1 MSWFTE
7 LFSGGVDKVVSS
19 VGEAADRLITSDE
32 ERLTLKNELI
42 LINAKAQLD
51 GQKQII
57 EGEQKLEEEITKRW
71 QTDMQSDD
79 PAAKKVRP
87 YSLVYML
94 LFMSVIIITDSINTV
109 GFDVKQP
116 YIDLIEALLVTMVIA
131 YFGSRGLEKWTAL
144 RNGKR

>member
-1 MSWFTE
+1 MSWFTT
-7 LFSGGVDKVVSS
+7 LFSGGVDKVISS

-32 ERLTLKNELI
+32 ERLVLKNELA
-42 LINAKAQLD
+42 LISAKAQLD

-57 EGEQKLEEEITKRW
+57 EGEQKLEEEITERW
-71 QTDMQSDD
+71 QADMQSDD

-87 YSLVYML
+87 YSLIYML
-94 LFMSVIIITDSINTV
+94 LFMSIVIITDSINTV
-109 GFDVKQP
+109 GFDVKQA

>member
-1 MSWFTE
+1 MSWFTT

>member
-7 LFSGGVDKVVSS
+7 LFAGGIDKVVSS
-19 VGEAADRLITSDE
+19 VGEAADRLITSDQ
-32 ERLTLKNELI
+32 ERLQLRNELA
-42 LINAKAQLD
+42 LIKVKAKLDAQKQADDAEAQLE
-51 GQKQII
+51 K
-57 EGEQKLEEEITKRW
+57 EITTRW
-71 QTDMQSDD
+71 QADMQSDD

-94 LFMSVIIITDSINTV
+94 LFMSVIIITDSINTL

-116 YIDLIEALLVTMVIA
+116 YIELIEALLVTMVIA

>member
-7 LFSGGVDKVVSS
+7 LFAGGVDKVVSS

-32 ERLTLKNELI
+32 ERLTLKNELA
-42 LINAKAQLD
+42 LIEVKAKLD
-51 GQKQII
+51 GVRQVI
-57 EGEQKLEEEITKRW
+57 EGEQKLEEEITERW
-71 QTDMQSDD
+71 QADMQSDD
-79 PAAKKVRP
+79 TAAKKVRP

-94 LFMSVIIITDSINTV
+94 LFMSVIIIADSIQNIS
-109 GFDVKQP
+109 FEVKQA

-144 RNGKR
+144 RNRKK